1 MTKINTKMMADMHA
15 RRLAGETPEII
26 AAAHGLKIMTVYQH
40 LRRTYGLS
48 ARLPGPANDNNSNR
62 TTHMAARNGGCSTL
76 SGLMPVSLPRVVT
89 AANDNDADL
98 QAGLA
103 VNEYG
108 LAAVAAWVT
117 HVYVC
122 IQASAWILLA
132 FGCIVAP
139 VGIIHGFGVWLGAF

>member
-1 MTKINTKMMADMHA
+1 MTMITSTMLADMHV
-15 RRLAGETPEII
+15 RRENGESVADI
-26 AAAHGLKIMTVYQH
+26 AARYNIKPMSAYQR
-40 LRRTYGLS
+40 LRRAYGLS

-103 VNEYG
+103 VNEYALRG
-108 LAAVAAWVT
+108 VAA
-117 HVYVC
+117 
-122 IQASAWILLA
+122 
-132 FGCIVAP
+132 
-139 VGIIHGFGVWLGAF
+139 